1 MCPLLFA
8 LVYFD
13 DPIEKSATNFGDKYS
28 ITDNS
33 LIPKRR
39 VLEGKI
45 KDKTL
50 SLCTL
55 FLQFYINNIQQI
67 LIINFISVLNIL

>member
-1 MCPLLFA
+1 MCPLFLA

-13 DPIEKSATNFGDKYS
+13 DPIEKSATNFGYKYFVA
-28 ITDNS
+28 DNS

-45 KDKTL
+45 KNKTL
-50 SLCTL
+50 SLCA
-55 FLQFYINNIQQI
+55 FFPQFHINNIQ
-67 LIINFISVLNIL
+67 